1 MIGPRYCTTIFA
13 TPGEI
18 PQAPQVSELFVSG
31 VSLITYTALR
41 LKPNVLTSALDTG
54 KIDQNHGENSYLAK
68 LIDHH
73 GLHYS
78 ELLPAGRLPTEIA
91 LAAHAQADDLHQ
103 SIIWMD
109 DEYALLVIPWV
120 FATANRTDALGSL
133 RLSHALHLD
142 ELMQLVSVITSR
154 SVCEKVAKQAV
165 TALYDQAIL
174 SDGDVIEAR
183 PMYAL
188 PAIQIWDLNGSARKE
203 APYDGVN
210 ESRRFCWEI
219 STLMSYA
226 TDHVSKD
233 GLWRRRSPDQ
243 VFNDVAMGYTVLGD
257 HMVFVNPNC
266 CLEISHLPVDLRS
279 RSEFRMRYYGF
290 DSSSIFVWAI
300 ANLRQAVSEGLER
313 HYRATMETLVT
324 EPTIAAKRNISIA
337 KSQLRHSAMLTEIHN
352 FRDFL
357 HEARNRAFDEEL
369 CLLRKSDEAA
379 ARTAKEMDRV
389 IQLASELSRARDQ
402 VVTSN
407 SNTLL
412 AALAAGLAIGGI
424 PELVE
429 QVDVW
434 ARHKDWLKLCVAL
447 LLAII
452 IIAAIL
458 RIWKGRR

>member
-1 MIGPRYCTTIFA
+1 MIVSRYRTTVFGE
-13 TPGEI
+13 PGEI
-18 PQAPQVSELFVSG
+18 PQAPKVSELFVSG
-31 VSLITYTALR
+31 VSLITYTALHLR
-41 LKPNVLTSALDTG
+41 PSVLTTALDSG
-54 KIDQNHGENSYLAK
+54 KIDQNQGENSYLAK

-78 ELLPAGRLPTEIA
+78 ELLPASRLPAEIA
-91 LAAHAQADDLHQ
+91 FAAHAQTDDLHQ
-103 SIIWMD
+103 SIVWMD

-120 FATANRTDALGSL
+120 FATANRTDALGSI
-133 RLSHALHLD
+133 RLSHPLDLD
-142 ELMQLVSVITSR
+142 ELVQLVNVITSR

-165 TALYDQAIL
+165 TALCDQAIL
-174 SDGDVIEAR
+174 SDGDVIERR
-183 PMYAL
+183 PMNAL
-188 PAIQIWDLNGSARKE
+188 PAVQIWDLNGSAREE
-203 APYDGVN
+203 APYDGVA

-219 STLMSYA
+219 STLMAYA

-243 VFNDVAMGYTVLGD
+243 VFNDVATGYTVLGD
-257 HMVFVNPNC
+257 HMVFVNPSC
-266 CLEISHLPVDLRS
+266 CLEISHLPIDLRP

-290 DSSSIFVWAI
+290 DSSSIFVWTV
-300 ANLRQAVSEGLER
+300 ANLRQAVSENLER
-313 HYRATMETLVT
+313 HYRLTMETLIT
-324 EPTIAAKRNISIA
+324 EPTIAAKRNIGIA
-337 KSQLRHSAMLTEIHN
+337 KSQLRHSAMLTELHN
-352 FRDFL
+352 FRHSL

-369 CLLRKSDEAA
+369 CILRKSDEAA

-434 ARHKDWLKLCVAL
+434 IGARDWLKLCVAVA
-447 LLAII
+447 LAII